1 MKEYKYDFSVV
12 MAVYNVEQFLR
23 EAVESLVHQT
33 LGFSRIQLI
42 MVDDGSKDG
51 SGKICD
57 EYQAK
62 YPDNVVVI
70 HKENGGVSSA
80 RNAGLPLVKGRY
92 LNFMDSDD
100 KFAHDAFKK
109 VYAFFTA
116 HEEETDV
123 VAVPMKFFD
132 GQTGEHIQNDK
143 FTLGEEVL
151 DLFRT
156 PCVLNFFVTSSFI
169 RTQSS
174 QGLVFDESLKNA
186 EDAKYILQV
195 LIKKMKLGLV
205 SQTTFW
211 YRRRS
216 SGEASAIQSS
226 ERKHEWYIP
235 YLVHFSNWA
244 LDMAEEKFDKAP
256 KFVQYEVMYDL
267 QWKLKKSR
275 IPEGIL
281 NEQEKAEYKR
291 LLIKTACRIDDDIIL
306 QQKNLALDRK
316 VYVFTKKYGSGLK
329 LRKLHADL
337 RKADIELC
345 VGAKTVAYVSE
356 MKTVWDFININ
367 EKNGT
372 ATLEGYH
379 SFYGIEEKNINPY
392 LIVNGKAIK
401 CEITDRSRHTALL
414 LDEKINWVVGFR
426 GSFPVKNRPLKI
438 STAVEIGDVLIERKT
453 ITTGNFF
460 PVCEI
465 YSNSYYLTDRHMITM
480 EQYHLIIQKKP
491 SCIRRALHES
501 CFLAEIWRKNLLGG
515 RKAVFGRMY
524 YHLLKPFKRRKLW
537 IISDRIMKADDN
549 GEALFRYL
557 QRKKPEKTRIVF
569 AVSKQSQDFHRIS
582 QIGECVDSKSFR
594 HKLLHLRCDVNIS
607 SHADYQTGNPFMGHH
622 DALRDLL
629 RHQKFVFLQHGVT
642 KDDVSDWLNRFNKD
656 LSGFVTAARL
666 ERESVLSG
674 KYDYTED
681 QVWLTGFPRFDR
693 LYRSEKNWIT
703 VMPTWR
709 EYLMRGMD
717 QKTGIWKLDDSF
729 YKSEFFRFYDRLL
742 NSDRLLCSL
751 KKYNYRL
758 QFFPHP
764 NLKPYIGRFHR
775 DPRVSFLDSQM
786 SYRDVYAFSNLIITD
801 YSSAVFD
808 FAYLRK
814 PVIYSQFDKDQF
826 FSGEHVYKQGY
837 FQYEKDGFGE
847 VANDLDQTIDLIIEY
862 VKTGCR
868 LKEEY
873 RKRIDSFFAY
883 DDRNN
888 CKRVTEKISLL
899 DSN

>member
-12 MAVYNVEQFLR
+12 MAVYNVEQYLR

-33 LGFSRIQLI
+33 LGFSCIQLI

-62 YPDNVVVI
+62 YPDNVVVV

-143 FTLGEEVL
+143 FSLGEEVL

-156 PCVLNFFVTSSFI
+156 PCVLNFFITSSFI

-174 QGLVFDESLKNA
+174 RGLVFDEKLKNA

-226 ERKHEWYIP
+226 EKKYEWYIP
-235 YLVHFSNWA
+235 YLVYFSNWA
-244 LDMAEEKFDKAP
+244 LDMAEEKFGKVP

-267 QWKLKKSR
+267 QWKLEKSC

-281 NEQEKAEYKR
+281 NEQEKAEYKK

-306 QQKNLALDRK
+306 QQKNLESDRK
-316 VYVFTKKYGSGLK
+316 VYILAQKHGVGQI
-329 LRKLHADL
+329 LRKRMDL
-337 RKADIELC
+337 ELYF
-345 VGAKTVAYVSE
+345 GDTAAASVSG
-356 MKTVWDFININ
+356 MKTVWDFFDVD

-372 ATLEGYH
+372 CSLEGYH
-379 SFYGIEEKNINPY
+379 VIYGIKENDIKPY
-392 LIVNGKAIK
+392 LIVNGKEIK
-401 CEITDRSRHTALL
+401 CECKDRSRNTGLFL
-414 LDEKINWVVGFR
+414 GEKTNRIIGFR
-426 GSFPVKNRPLKI
+426 GTFSLDKFPVRI
-438 STAVEIGDVLIERKT
+438 RTAVRVGGRLVIRNNISIGS
-453 ITTGNFF
+453 FF
-460 PVCEI
+460 PVCNI
-465 YSNSYYLTDRHMITM
+465 YQNFYYLTGKYM
-480 EQYHLIIQKKP
+480 LIMGQNQLAVQKKP
-491 SCIRRALHES
+491 VLIRRMLREGR
-501 CFLAEIWRKNLLGG
+501 LLEEIWKKNLPGG
-515 RKAVFGRMY
+515 RKAVFGRLY
-524 YHLLKPFKRRKLW
+524 YHLLKPLKRRKLW
-537 IISDRIMKADDN
+537 IISDKIMKADDN
-549 GEALFRYL
+549 GEALYRYL
-557 QRKKPEKTRIVF
+557 QKNKLPDTRVVFSLSKESPDYSRLSKT
-569 AVSKQSQDFHRIS
+569 
-582 QIGECVDSKSFR
+582 GECVDAMSFR
-594 HKLLHLRCDVNIS
+594 HKLMHLLCDINIS
-607 SHADYQTGNPFMGHH
+607 SHADYVTGNPFEGHH

-629 RHQKFVFLQHGVT
+629 QHQKYVFLQHGIT
-642 KDDVSDWLNRFNKD
+642 KDDVSGWLNRFEKNI
-656 LSGFVTAARL
+656 SGFVTAAKPEYNAIL
-666 ERESVLSG
+666 QG
-674 KYDYTED
+674 DYGYTENN
-681 QVWLTGFPRFDR
+681 VWLTGFPRFDL
-693 LYRSEKNWIT
+693 LYRDEKKWITIMPSWRKYLMEEIDSKTGRWSVTENFEKSDYYLFYNKLINSEKLLQT
-703 VMPTWR
+703 LDR
-709 EYLMRGMD
+709 YGYKLM
-717 QKTGIWKLDDSF
+717 
-729 YKSEFFRFYDRLL
+729 
-742 NSDRLLCSL
+742 
-751 KKYNYRL
+751 
-758 QFFPHP
+758 FFPHP
-764 NLKPYIGRFHR
+764 NVITVINRFHQ
-775 DPRVSFLDSQM
+775 DPRVGFLKSGI
-786 SYRDVYAFSNLIITD
+786 SYKKVYASSNLVVTD

-814 PVIYSQFDKDQF
+814 PVLYAQFDKEKF
-826 FSGEHVYKQGY
+826 FAGDHVYVKGY
-837 FQYEKDGFGE
+837 FDYEANGFGE
-847 VANDLDQTIDLIIEY
+847 VSYTLDDTIDRIIEY
-862 VKTGCR
+862 VENDCR
-868 LKEEY
+868 SKEKY
-873 RKRIDSFFAY
+873 TRRLDDFFAF

-888 CKRVTEKISLL
+888 CKRVLEKILSLE
-899 DSN
+899 